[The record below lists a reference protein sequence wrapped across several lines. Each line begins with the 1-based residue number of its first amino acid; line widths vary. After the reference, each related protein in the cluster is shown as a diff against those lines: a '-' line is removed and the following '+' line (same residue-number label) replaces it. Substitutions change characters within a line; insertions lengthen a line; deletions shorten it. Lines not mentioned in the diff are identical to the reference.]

1 MRKLMQSRLVRT
13 IGVIV
18 VAVALIGAAFYGGR
32 VYQNNI
38 DQKLFADYNPAQANS
53 ASGTGAGF
61 GGAGGLSASGGF
73 GGSGQNAQVNA
84 ALSVGNPPSS
94 TPPSGGAATTGQG
107 GTSTGQTSTSTGS
120 GSATNGQGG
129 QASGIPGGGQRAL
142 SGQLVSLKGG
152 TLTVQSF
159 LGQQSLQTSG
169 LTHYYEVAAAGAK
182 ALSVGQKVAISP
194 DPSDTTTAGSVTIAP
209 SSGLFVRVRSLGSF
223 NGNGGSNGGGF
234 GSGGSGGGF
243 GSGGS
248 GGGFGSGS
256 GGSGTGG
263 GFGSGSGGSG
273 TGGGYGGFGGGRG
286 GLTGTITGMDNGSL
300 TLKTVQGTSQTMKV
314 TSSTAVYRVVAA
326 TAAQLKAGMYVSA
339 QPSTVNGQQVAV
351 NVVEATTSGI
361 LPSIVSVAA

>member
-1 MRKLMQSRLVRT
+1 M
-13 IGVIV
+13 
-18 VAVALIGAAFYGGR
+18 
-32 VYQNNI
+32 
-38 DQKLFADYNPAQANS
+38 
-53 ASGTGAGF
+53 
-61 GGAGGLSASGGF
+61 
-73 GGSGQNAQVNA
+73 
-84 ALSVGNPPSS
+84 
-94 TPPSGGAATTGQG
+94 
-107 GTSTGQTSTSTGS
+107 
-120 GSATNGQGG
+120 
-129 QASGIPGGGQRAL
+129 
-142 SGQLVSLKGG
+142 VSLKGG

-300 TLKTVQGTSQTMKV
+300 TLKTVQGTSQTIKV

-351 NVVEATTSGI
+351 NVVAATTSGI

>member
-234 GSGGSGGGF
+234 GSGGNGGGF

-248 GGGFGSGS
+248 
-256 GGSGTGG
+256 GG

-351 NVVEATTSGI
+351 NVVAATTSGI